1 MNPVNVIWESDE
13 VLRINDVRFLV
24 TFDSKKLHD
33 IQSTEECFLLGKS
46 RPMVERSVAMGEQQR
61 ISKVFDIGIFK
72 GGSVVLYDQ
81 IFKPEKI
88 AAVEVSRDPVEALS
102 KYISTRGKTETIK
115 PYYGVNQADRHAME
129 HILSTE
135 FPERDIDLI
144 VDDASHRYK
153 ETRAS
158 FNISY
163 PYLKAGGWYVIEDWA
178 WAHWAGDPWQ
188 TNSRERSPYWGEK
201 ALSNL
206 LIELFMLAAS
216 RPYLID
222 EIRITLNLIIVK
234 KGPEQ
239 LPHGAFEI
247 GDHYLLRG
255 KRFGAWL

>member
-1 MNPVNVIWESDE
+1 MDTVDLIWESDE

-33 IQSTEECFLLGKS
+33 IQSTEECFLLGKTH
-46 RPMVERSVAMGEQQR
+46 RMIERSVAMGEGQR
-61 ISKVFDIGIFK
+61 INKVFDIGIFK

-102 KYISTRGKTETIK
+102 KYIATRGKTETIK
-115 PYYGVNQADRHAME
+115 LNYGVNQADRPAME
-129 HILSTE
+129 HILSIE

-163 PYLKAGGWYVIEDWA
+163 PYLKAGGWYVIEDWG

-188 TNSRERSPYWGEK
+188 TGSRKRAPYWGEK

-216 RPYLID
+216 RPDLLE
-222 EIRITLNLIIVK
+222 EIRITHDLIILK
-234 KGPEQ
+234 KGPDP
-239 LPHGAFEI
+239 LPPGAFEI
-247 GDHYLLRG
+247 ADHYLLRG